1 MNRLHTLAFTHNKV
15 ELDEIGKFHIED
27 AILKERLV
35 FLKEKLALQELMYL
49 STCNRVELIF
59 TCDQLVDN
67 EFLSS
72 FFSAFNTSWD
82 ALQINKAIQ
91 MAEIFQGKAAV
102 EHIFRVASSLD
113 SLVIGE
119 REIITQV
126 RKAFEQCRN
135 FGLTGDVIRLLSQ
148 NTIQVA
154 KKVYTESDIS
164 KNPVSIV
171 SLAYHKLKEKNIKKD
186 ANFLIV
192 GAGKTITT
200 MLKFLSKHGYNNFT
214 IFNRSEQNAKNLA
227 TRINLKSA
235 IKSLNS
241 LQDHKAEFDVVITCT
256 GASSVI
262 ISEEKYAK
270 IIGEDKRKKIV
281 IDLALPADFDE
292 NIAKNY
298 NVEVIAIKDLKKVAN
313 QNLAKRS
320 KEISKCQKILNNKL
334 VEFKEIEKVRR
345 LERAMSEVPTTIKNI
360 TSKAY
365 SEVFAKDLEGLDNES
380 RDVLDKFVTYLEKK
394 YISVPM
400 KMAKEILLKQNAK

>member
-1 MNRLHTLAFTHNKV
+1 MNTLHTLAFTHNKV

-27 AILKERLV
+27 ASLRERLIY
-35 FLKEKLALQELMYL
+35 LKEKLALKELMYL

-59 TCDQLVDN
+59 TCNQLVDK
-67 EFLSS
+67 EFLFR
-72 FFSAFNTSWD
+72 FFNAFNTSWVPS
-82 ALQINKAIQ
+82 QINKAIQ
-91 MAEIFQGKAAV
+91 LAELFHGEAAV

-126 RKAFEQCRN
+126 RKAYEQCREY
-135 FGLTGDVIRLLSQ
+135 GLTGDVIRLLSQ
-148 NTIQVA
+148 HTIQLA

-171 SLAYHKLKEKNIKKD
+171 SLAYHKLKEKNIKKE

-200 MLKFLSKHGYNNFT
+200 MLKFLSKHGYDNFT
-214 IFNRSEQNAKNLA
+214 IFNRSEQNAKDLA
-227 TRINLKSA
+227 SRINLKAA
-235 IKSLNS
+235 IRNLNS
-241 LQDHKAEFDVVITCT
+241 LQAHKAEFDVIITCT
-256 GASSVI
+256 GASTVI
-262 ISEEKYAK
+262 FSEEIYAK
-270 IIGEDKRKKIV
+270 IIGDDQKKKIV

-292 NIAKNY
+292 KISSKH
-298 NVEVIAIKDLKKVAN
+298 NVEIIAIKDLKKVAN
-313 QNLAKRS
+313 KNLAKRS
-320 KEISKCQKILNNKL
+320 KEISKCQKILNQKL
-334 VEFKEIEKVRR
+334 VEFKEIEKTRR